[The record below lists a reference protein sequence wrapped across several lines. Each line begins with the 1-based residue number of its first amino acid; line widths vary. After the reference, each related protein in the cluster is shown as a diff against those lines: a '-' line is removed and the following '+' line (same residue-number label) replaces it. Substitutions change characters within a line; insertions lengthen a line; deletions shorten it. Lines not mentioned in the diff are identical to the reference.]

1 MYRGEM
7 HGWFASCGVA
17 GACVLAL
24 ASRALASEPGAFDS
38 QIRGV
43 IADIGIGTSGVGD
56 SLLGELGGQWQGL
69 QSLHS
74 RRWLLSWDLRAS
86 LRGGYL
92 ANQHPYLFLLG
103 GRLASFAE
111 GGYRTQADREL
122 SPYLGLRL
130 ANEEQLLVHP
140 GRSLSKYDEYNS
152 IDGVGGVL
160 VHGALRFDGGAS
172 WLSEQRSLLV
182 LGFVEEAFQDL
193 QVYTEALL
201 LTQLGASARI
211 DLRDGLS
218 ASLEGAWGISPER
231 SDEQRSVQDR
241 THRVSI
247 AGQFRWVFL
256 QQSWIQA
263 KVRLARDGNH
273 LQYEGGRSYDTA
285 SAPVFTA
292 DVTYG
297 FSLERRAR

>member
-1 MYRGEM
+1 V
-7 HGWFASCGVA
+7 VA
-17 GACVLAL
+17 LTNRTAA
-24 ASRALASEPGAFDS
+24 AEPAGFDS
-38 QIRGV
+38 QMRGL

-56 SLLGELGGQWQGL
+56 YLLGELGGQWQGL
-69 QSLHS
+69 QSLRS
-74 RRWLLSWDLRAS
+74 GRWLLSWDLRAS

-111 GGYRTQADREL
+111 GGYRTQAGREL

-140 GRSLSKYDEYNS
+140 GRSLSEYDEYNS
-152 IDGVGGVL
+152 SDGVGGL
-160 VHGALRFDGGAS
+160 LLKGALRFDAGAS
-172 WLSEQRSLLV
+172 WLTEQRSLLLV
-182 LGFVEEAFQDL
+182 GFVEESFQDL

-201 LTQLGASARI
+201 LTQLGVSARI
-211 DLRDGLS
+211 DLGDGLS

-231 SDEQRSVQDR
+231 RDEQLALRDR

-247 AGQFRWVFL
+247 AGQFRGVFL
-256 QQSWIQA
+256 QQNWLAAHVS
-263 KVRLARDGNH
+263 LARDGNH
-273 LQYEGGRSYDTA
+273 LEYGRGRGYDTA
-285 SAPVFTA
+285 SAPVFTF

-297 FSLERRAR
+297 FSLERRPR

>member
-1 MYRGEM
+1 M
-7 HGWFASCGVA
+7 HAWFARYAVVV
-17 GACVLAL
+17 ACVPAL
-24 ASRALASEPGAFDS
+24 VRRSAAAEPGGFDS
-38 QIRGV
+38 QMRGV
-43 IADIGIGTSGVGD
+43 IADVGIGTSGVGD
-56 SLLGELGGQWQGL
+56 YLLGELGGQWQGL
-69 QSLHS
+69 QSLRS

-86 LRGGYL
+86 VRGGYL

-111 GGYRTQADREL
+111 GGYRTQAGREL

-140 GRSLSKYDEYNS
+140 GRSLSEYDEYNS
-152 IDGVGGVL
+152 IDGVGGL
-160 VHGALRFDGGAS
+160 LLKGALRFDAGAS
-172 WLSEQRSLLV
+172 WLSEQRSLLL
-182 LGFVEEAFQDL
+182 LGFVEESFQDL

-201 LTQLGASARI
+201 LTQLGVSARI

-231 SDEQRSVQDR
+231 SDDLRSPRER
-241 THRVSI
+241 THRLSL

-256 QQSWIQA
+256 QRSWLQA
-263 KVRLARDGNH
+263 NFSLARDGNH
-273 LQYEGGRSYDTA
+273 LQYSGGRSYDTE
-285 SAPVFTA
+285 SAPVFTF

>member
-1 MYRGEM
+1 
-7 HGWFASCGVA
+7 V
-17 GACVLAL
+17 
-24 ASRALASEPGAFDS
+24 
-38 QIRGV
+38 
-43 IADIGIGTSGVGD
+43 GIGTSGVGD
-56 SLLGELGGQWQGL
+56 DLLAELGGQWQGVR
-69 QSLHS
+69 SLRS
-74 RRWLLSWDLRAS
+74 RRWLLSWELRAT

-111 GGYRTQADREL
+111 AGYRTQAEREL
-122 SPYLGLRL
+122 SPYLGLGL
-130 ANEEQLLVHP
+130 ANEEQFLAHP
-140 GRSLSKYDEYNS
+140 GRSYSNYDQYNS
-152 IDGVGGVL
+152 VDGVGGSL
-160 VHGALRFDGGAS
+160 LHGGLRFDAGAS
-172 WLSEQRSLLV
+172 WLSPERSLLLV
-182 LGFVEEAFQDL
+182 GFVEEAFQDL

-201 LTQLGASARI
+201 LSQLGVSARF

-231 SDEQRSVQDR
+231 SDELRAVRDRS
-241 THRVSI
+241 HRVAI

-256 QQSWIQA
+256 QQSWIAA
-263 KVRLARDGNH
+263 KLALARDGDH
-273 LQYEGGRSYDTA
+273 LQYGGGRSYDTA

>member
-1 MYRGEM
+1 M
-7 HGWFASCGVA
+7 HGWLARCAAA
-17 GACVLAL
+17 GACLVAV
-24 ASRALASEPGAFDS
+24 ASSAAASEPTGFDS
-38 QIRGV
+38 QMRGV
-43 IADIGIGTSGVGD
+43 IADVGIGTSGVGD
-56 SLLGELGGQWQGL
+56 YLLGELGGQWQGL

-86 LRGGYL
+86 VRGGYL

-111 GGYRTQADREL
+111 AGYRTQAEREL

-130 ANEEQLLVHP
+130 ANEEQFLAHP
-140 GRSLSKYDEYNS
+140 GRAYSDYDQYNS
-152 IDGVGGVL
+152 VDGVGGLL

-172 WLSEQRSLLV
+172 WLSQERSLLL
-182 LGFVEEAFQDL
+182 LGFVEESFEDL
-193 QVYTEALL
+193 QVYTKALL
-201 LTQLGASARI
+201 LTRLGLSARF

-218 ASLEGAWGISPER
+218 ASLEGAWGFSPER
-231 SDEQRSVQDR
+231 SDELRAFRDR

-256 QQSWIQA
+256 HQSWIAAQVA
-263 KVRLARDGNH
+263 LARDGDH
-273 LQYEGGRSYDTA
+273 LQYGGGRAYDTA

-297 FSLERRAR
+297 FSLEKRAP